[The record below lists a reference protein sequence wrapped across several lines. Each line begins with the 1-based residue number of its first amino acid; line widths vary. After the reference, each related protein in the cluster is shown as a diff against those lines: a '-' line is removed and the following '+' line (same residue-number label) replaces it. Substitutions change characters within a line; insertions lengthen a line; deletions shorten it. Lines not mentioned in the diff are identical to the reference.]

1 MIDMPALCG
10 PTMHALLSHRLLML
24 MLPSP
29 EICTVNTP
37 PSISSSAGVRAAA
50 VIGDS
55 GQIKDV
61 IEGLCPSCR

>member
-1 MIDMPALCG
+1 MIDMPALCRL
-10 PTMHALLSHRLLML
+10 TMHALLSHRLLML
-24 MLPSP
+24 MMPSP
-29 EICTVNTP
+29 EICT
-37 PSISSSAGVRAAA
+37 